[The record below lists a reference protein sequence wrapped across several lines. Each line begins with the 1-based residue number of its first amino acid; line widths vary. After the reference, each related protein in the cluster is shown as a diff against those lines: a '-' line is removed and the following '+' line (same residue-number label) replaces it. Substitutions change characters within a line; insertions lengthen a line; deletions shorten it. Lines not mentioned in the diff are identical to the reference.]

1 MRSYFFDLTGYI
13 FIEPNYLYLLLLLP
27 FVIWGLYR
35 LEKKQAP
42 GIKYT
47 NTEAKQLDLFSS
59 FVWIYRKLLFVVKI
73 ILFVLLVL
81 VLAEPFKHGSD
92 SVKEQEH
99 GVDLIFVLDV
109 SLSMM
114 AMDLKPDR
122 LTSAKNVISNFVH
135 GRNGDRIGL
144 VVYSGEAY
152 NACHKTS
159 DYNLLISTLNEVNGG
174 QLIQGTAVG
183 VGLGTGVAQL
193 YGDTTVSKA
202 IILLTDGSN
211 NTGDVSPMEAAE
223 MAMHENIRVYTIG
236 VGTNGFAPMPDPT
249 PYGVGYYYSQVEIDE
264 EILQT
269 ISDKTGG
276 KYFRATDSESLQNI
290 VLEIDK
296 IEKKIHQKNN
306 PKTPISATPQ
316 PFLKLILL
324 FIGFILI
331 SDIFLF
337 VNYE

>member
-13 FIEPNYLYLLLLLP
+13 FIEPNCLYLLLLLP
-27 FVIWGLYR
+27 LVVWVLYL
-35 LEKKQAP
+35 LEKRHSF
-42 GIKYT
+42 GVKYT
-47 NTEAKQLDLFSS
+47 NTENKQLNLFSS
-59 FVWIYRKLLFVVKI
+59 FVWVFRKFLFLTKI
-73 ILFVLLVL
+73 GLYVLLVL
-81 VLAEPFKHGSD
+81 VLAQPFKNS
-92 SVKEQEH
+92 SENLKEQEH

-122 LTSAKNVISNFVH
+122 LTSAKNVISNFVR

-152 NACHKTS
+152 SACHKTS
-159 DYNLLISTLNEVNGG
+159 DYELLISKLNEVNGD

-193 YGDTTVSKA
+193 HGDTTVSKA

-211 NTGDVSPMEAAE
+211 NTGDVSPIDAAE
-223 MAMHENIRVYTIG
+223 LAVHENIRVYTIG

-249 PYGVGYYYSQVEIDE
+249 PYGVGYYYAQVEIDE
-264 EILQT
+264 EILQA
-269 ISDKTGG
+269 ISNKTGG

-296 IEKKIHQKNN
+296 IEKKIHEKNS
-306 PKTPISATPQ
+306 PVIPLSATPQ
-316 PFLKLILL
+316 TFLKLILL
-324 FIGFILI
+324 LISFILI

-337 VNYE
+337 VNNE